1 MDFNSSSSSRKQE
14 ILSKAR
20 LDAAHDVYLD
30 MVSDPSLN
38 FSKKKKDKILSDVRS
53 SSKSEEKSTSKSKSE
68 IMTTTDQNSQKPS
81 NENSRPVGHFVYNHQ
96 EAKKKPRASL
106 FDPKYPP
113 AKKGN
118 QMRKARV
125 DFIAEFYSP
134 EREAERYMMQRQK
147 EEELAKEKE
156 RMNRENTIKHTR
168 EAIKKYRCD
177 KKRQKL
183 TDDLKKI
190 KDFELALQLDSM
202 KKPTSHMNIPSQY
215 MVEIRH
221 QHVCDE
227 SSYFLTA
234 ATPPQPRK
242 VTPKPIPQNP

>member
-1 MDFNSSSSSRKQE
+1 MDFSSSSSSRKQE

-20 LDAAHDVYLD
+20 LDAVHDVYLD
-30 MVSDPSLN
+30 MISDPSIN
-38 FSKKKKDKILSDVRS
+38 FSKKNKEKILNQARN
-53 SSKSEEKSTSKSKSE
+53 SSKIEEKSTSKSKSD
-68 IMTTTDQNSQKPS
+68 IVAVSDQNSPKTS
-81 NENSRPVGHFVYNHQ
+81 NENRPVTHFVYNHQ

-113 AKKGN
+113 NKKRN
-118 QMRKARV
+118 QMRKARI
-125 DFIAEFYSP
+125 DFLAELNSP
-134 EREAERYMMQRQK
+134 EREAERYLQQRQR
-147 EEELAKEKE
+147 EEDLAKEKE
-156 RMNRENTIKHTR
+156 RINKENTLKHTR

-177 KKRQKL
+177 KKRQRL

-202 KKPTSHMNIPSQY
+202 KKPTSHMTIPSQY

-221 QHVCDE
+221 QHICDE